1 MSDYLDLGFMMD
13 LYSDYEWEYIM
24 WYEAEIIY
32 AGCVKS
38 LGYFIQMQSQVK
50 KGL

>member
-1 MSDYLDLGFMMD
+1 MMD

-24 WYEAEIIY
+24 WYGAEIIY

-50 KGL
+50 KGLKLTI